1 MTTHRYLKT
10 FAFSLL
16 LAFSAVACSKAASGS
31 GANPPA
37 SPTDSTA
44 RAGEQRQV
52 ASPPGTAEIEI
63 NGKKIKIE
71 YSRPSMRGRKIMG
84 ELVPYG
90 KVWRTGANSATSLA
104 TEADLMFGNVTVPK
118 GTYTLYTLPSA
129 NGWKL
134 IINKQTGQW
143 GTEYNQSQDLARI
156 DMQVKQ
162 LSAPVEQF
170 TISLDKADGGGV
182 LKLEWENT
190 SATANFKVK

>member
-10 FAFSLL
+10 FVFSLL
-16 LAFSAVACSKAASGS
+16 LAFSAVACNAASGS
-31 GANPPA
+31 GEDQPA
-37 SPTDSTA
+37 QPSDSAA
-44 RAGEQRQV
+44 RSGEQKQM
-52 ASPPGTAEIEI
+52 ASPPGTAEIEF

-84 ELVPYG
+84 ELVPYD
-90 KVWRTGANSATSLA
+90 KVWRTGANAATRLT

-129 NGWKL
+129 SGWKL

-143 GTEYNQSQDLARI
+143 GTQYDQSQDLARI

-182 LKLEWENT
+182 LKLEWETT
-190 SATANFKVK
+190 SATAKFTAR